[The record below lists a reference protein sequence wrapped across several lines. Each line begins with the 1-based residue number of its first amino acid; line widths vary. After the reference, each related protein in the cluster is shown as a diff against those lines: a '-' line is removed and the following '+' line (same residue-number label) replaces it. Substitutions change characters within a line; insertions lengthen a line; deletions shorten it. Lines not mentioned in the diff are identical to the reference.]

1 MFEYSN
7 LQISTATCAG
17 SLVTESDSNETF
29 QHNVNILALAKWIQL
44 KEPLIG
50 IKMMYAGSKG
60 KIVRGTCKP
69 SKKAKDFYSQV
80 TFNAFVNN
88 SMLSYKLFHN
98 GAFQL
103 TGAHSVDDAI
113 QGINALLAQVDDI
126 DGLYSVDLK
135 DNIDSE
141 GVLIS
146 HDDIVYSIKGDPIG
160 YMCDENDFY
169 INNEHL
175 ELSED
180 KRTLQSNRW
189 CHHQKNIYTL
199 DGQYIGTTKMV
210 FGKGI
215 TKSIL
220 RKSFVIQDKMI
231 VYDNKVIGQV
241 ETNWIYDNYQEMI
254 EDSLSKRKQW
264 LGAGKNRLISN
275 VKVFPNNNG
284 KRRVTSDDVRI
295 FNVNVRFDI
304 NRKIYRDALWT
315 HLVERGYNVRFDS
328 MTHVGVNFRYHYLKS
343 IQESTKEP
351 ELQGKCVCADRL
363 NMLCNNCKIVSIL
376 CFSSGKV
383 VVTGLKTIDEAKVIA
398 EFITRIYNELP
409 TTLESSL

>member
-1 MFEYSN
+1 MIEYSN
-7 LQISTATCAG
+7 LLVSTATCAG
-17 SLVTESDSNETF
+17 SLVVDSNDGETS

-44 KEPLIG
+44 KQPLIG

-113 QGINALLAQVDDI
+113 QGINALLDQVEEI
-126 DGLYSVDLK
+126 DGLYAIDLKVNVDL
-135 DNIDSE
+135 N
-141 GVLIS
+141 GVLVS
-146 HDDIVYSIKGDPIG
+146 HDEIVYSIKGDPIG
-160 YMCDENDFY
+160 YVCDENDFY

-175 ELSED
+175 ELSDD

-199 DGQYIGTTKMV
+199 DGKYIGTSKMT

-231 VYDNKVIGQV
+231 VYDGKVIG
-241 ETNWIYDNYQEMI
+241 EIKTNWIYDNYEELI
-254 EDSLSKRKQW
+254 EDSINKRKQW
-264 LGAGKNRLISN
+264 LIQGKKLISN

-304 NRKIYRDALWT
+304 NRKIYRDALWS
-315 HLVERGYNVRFDS
+315 HLVKRGYNVRFDS

-343 IQESTKEP
+343 IQESANEP
-351 ELQGKCVCADRL
+351 ELQGKCVCTDRL
-363 NMLCNNCKIVSIL
+363 NMLCNNSKIVSIL

-398 EFITRIYNELP
+398 EFITRIYRELP
-409 TTLESSL
+409 ATRESSL